1 MLTRRLSRFRT
12 AAETAERLC
21 REAGLEIDAET
32 VDVVVRT
39 WVARVAHENHETER
53 AALAYAPPNLGAL
66 IADTIIDA
74 AERRQPLRPRFDR
87 DAIVYAKAPFDGGVC
102 SVCGEPIEG
111 RAPVALIP
119 GPDGRSRA
127 HPAC

>member
-1 MLTRRLSRFRT
+1 MSAMRHLIMLVASTLALTSV
-12 AAETAERLC
+12 AAADPANHWVCVTNEK
-21 REAGLEIDAET
+21 GG
-32 VDVVVRT
+32 DV
-39 WVARVAHENHETER
+39 
-53 AALAYAPPNLGAL
+53 
-66 IADTIIDA
+66 TIIDA

-87 DAIVYAKAPFDGGVC
+87 DAIVYAKAPIDGGVW
-102 SVCGEPIEG
+102 SVCGEPIKG